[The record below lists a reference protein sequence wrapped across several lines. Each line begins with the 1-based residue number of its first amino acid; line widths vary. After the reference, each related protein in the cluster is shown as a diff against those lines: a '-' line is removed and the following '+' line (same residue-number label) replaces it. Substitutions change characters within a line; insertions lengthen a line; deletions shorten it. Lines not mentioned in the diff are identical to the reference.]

1 MVKDTDISLGDLA
14 DNALLVLFANGSK
27 PAAMELTRR
36 LGPKVFRHAYY
47 RLQNKSD
54 AEDIAQEAFLRLWKI
69 APDWKQDQAQVS
81 TWLYRVIDNLCIDRL
96 RARRPSSSL
105 DDLTNDPVDPSP
117 SADQSMLDQSRA
129 RALHTALAA
138 LPERQAQA
146 VRLRHLDNLTNPEI
160 AQIMGLSV
168 EAVESL
174 TARGIRALQA
184 QLHGQKTALGYENDT
199 A

>member
-1 MVKDTDISLGDLA
+1 MVKDTDSSFGGIS

-27 PAAMELTRR
+27 PAAIELTRR
-36 LGPKVFRHAYY
+36 LGPKLFRHAFY
-47 RLQNKSD
+47 RLQNKAD
-54 AEDIAQEAFLRLWKI
+54 AEDVTQDAFLRLWKI
-69 APDWKQDQAQVS
+69 APEWKQDQAQVS
-81 TWLYRVIDNLCIDRL
+81 TWLYRVVDNLCIDRL

-105 DDLTNDPVDPSP
+105 DDLATDPVDQSP
-117 SADQSMLDQSRA
+117 TPDQGILDQSRA
-129 RALHTALAA
+129 RALHFALAA

-160 AQIMGLSV
+160 ADVMGLSV

-174 TARGIRALQA
+174 TARGKRALYA
-184 QLHGQKTALGYENDT
+184 QLQGQKTALGYENDT

>member
-1 MVKDTDISLGDLA
+1 MVKDTDISLDDLS

-36 LGPKVFRHAYY
+36 LGPKMFRHAYY
-47 RLQNKSD
+47 RLQHTSD
-54 AEDIAQEAFLRLWKI
+54 AEDIVQEAFLRLWKI
-69 APDWKQDQAQVS
+69 APEWKQDQAQVS

-105 DDLTNDPVDPSP
+105 DDLMTDPVDPSP
-117 SADQSMLDQSRA
+117 TADQSILDQSRA
-129 RALHTALAA
+129 RALHNALSV
-138 LPERQAQA
+138 LPQRQAQA

-160 AQIMGLSV
+160 AEIMGLSV

-174 TARGIRALQA
+174 IARGKRALQA
-184 QLHGQKTALGYENDT
+184 QLQGQKTALGYENDT

>member
-69 APDWKQDQAQVS
+69 APDWKKIRHRFQPGFIGLLITCA
-81 TWLYRVIDNLCIDRL
+81 LIGC
-96 RARRPSSSL
+96 AR
-105 DDLTNDPVDPSP
+105 DAHPSP
-117 SADQSMLDQSRA
+117 
-129 RALHTALAA
+129 
-138 LPERQAQA
+138 
-146 VRLRHLDNLTNPEI
+146 LTI
-160 AQIMGLSV
+160 
-168 EAVESL
+168 
-174 TARGIRALQA
+174 
-184 QLHGQKTALGYENDT
+184 
-199 A
+199 

>member
-36 LGPKVFRHAYY
+36 LGPKLFRHAYY

-69 APDWKQDQAQVS
+69 VPDWKQDQAQVS

-129 RALHTALAA
+129 RALQTALVP
-138 LPERQAQA
+138 LPKQQARA
-146 VRLRHLDNLTNPEI
+146 VRVRTLDKFTHTEI
-160 AQIMGLSV
+160 PQIMRSTIE
-168 EAVESL
+168 EADSM
-174 TARGIRALQA
+174 TARVTREHQD
-184 QLHGQKTALGYENDT
+184 QLHGKTT
-199 A
+199 P

>member
-117 SADQSMLDQSRA
+117 LRINLCWINHGRA
-129 RALHTALAA
+129 RCTR
-138 LPERQAQA
+138 P
-146 VRLRHLDNLTNPEI
+146 LRPC
-160 AQIMGLSV
+160 
-168 EAVESL
+168 
-174 TARGIRALQA
+174 
-184 QLHGQKTALGYENDT
+184 QKGKHKRCVCAIWTI
-199 A
+199 